1 MHISR
6 ITIVGTGTPAT
17 TASGMRLAPAG
28 TSTITH
34 GGTVHVLDGSSST
47 PNLPGEVRRQRQVHL
62 GDGTRAFKGISCSGS
77 APISEIAI
85 DRPGVCRASGWM
97 PARSPSQISY

>member
-28 TSTITH
+28 TIAISH
-34 GGTVHVLDGSSST
+34 GGTVHIL
-47 PNLPGEVRRQRQVHL
+47 RQQLTV
-62 GDGTRAFKGISCSGS
+62 GDGTRAFKGISRSGP

-85 DRPGVCRASGWM
+85 ARPGVCRASGWM

>member
-1 MHISR
+1 MRISR

-17 TASGMRLAPAG
+17 TASGTRLAPAG

-34 GGTVHVLDGSSST
+34 GGTVHA
-47 PNLPGEVRRQRQVHL
+47 RRQQLNPKICPAKFAGSAKFIL
-62 GDGTRAFKGISCSGS
+62 GDGTGAFTGISCSGS

-97 PARSPSQISY
+97 PARCPSQISY